1 MFHQCLQPADTP
13 TKPTPIPPRKKLKRS
28 HEPKQDQPTY
38 AELKAYERELDEIR
52 QHTSKRFT
60 SQGACAKI
68 CTWRGAR
75 GLRYELTHC
84 NLIDYY
90 APLTEANLHASTSKL
105 QDLGP
110 SSSTSITRDRRSQ
123 ETREL
128 VEAYSSY
135 YTDEPVPQVPSP
147 YAKRHD
153 PASESI
159 EKRRRKRERAATF
172 INDEEA
178 KQAVARQI
186 AEEEARLKAAEARA
200 VEHRRTREREARD
213 NKRRQD
219 RAEALARLEAQQ
231 LQQDAN
237 NMRRAAEREHHIRS
251 ERDQIAL
258 EERRAQEE
266 TDQRRR
272 AAREQRRQQQ
282 LEAEAQRQRE
292 AASKEDEE
300 KQSRSAEAARL
311 RQEEQEREDKAREE
325 QAYRLRRQQRENAR
339 RTRDLE
345 NAEKE
350 RTQAIKDASES
361 KRIRELEAEVQR
373 LRNELEEAK
382 RKQEEAAALS
392 ASVSRHV
399 HFAPTPPAS
408 DGQRGEMSF
417 LSTNSASSTSLHS
430 LSRAPPPPAPP
441 PPPPPMAST
450 STSSSTKS
458 AKPSPLALL
467 AAHRASVKSS
477 EGTSKKRPSGIN
489 AAVGMPADMGKFL
502 SEMKN
507 TKLRKVGMPVEGAK
521 KPRDDEETGLKSIL
535 GEILYCFCRCA
546 YQLY

>member
-13 TKPTPIPPRKKLKRS
+13 TKPTPNPPRKKLKRS

-38 AELKAYERELDEIR
+38 AELKAYERELDDIR

-68 CTWRGAR
+68 CTLGEEREGHFR
-75 GLRYELTHC
+75 TDTLK
-84 NLIDYY
+84 LIDYY

-105 QDLGP
+105 QDLDSNP
-110 SSSTSITRDRRSQ
+110 STSINRDRRSQ

-135 YTDEPVPQVPSP
+135 YLDEPVPQVPSP
-147 YAKRHD
+147 YVNRLA
-153 PASESI
+153 PASDSV

-200 VEHRRTREREARD
+200 IDHRRAREREARD

-219 RAEALARLEAQQ
+219 RAEALARLETQQ
-231 LQQDAN
+231 LQQDAD
-237 NMRRAAEREHHIRS
+237 NMRLAAEREYQLQS
-251 ERDQIAL
+251 ERDRVAL
-258 EERRAQEE
+258 GERRTQEE
-266 TDQRRR
+266 ADQRRR

-282 LEAEAQRQRE
+282 LVAEARRQRE
-292 AASKEDEE
+292 AAAIEEEE
-300 KQSRSAEAARL
+300 KQARSAEAVRL

-392 ASVSRHV
+392 ASVPRHV

-408 DGQRGEMSF
+408 DGHRGEMSF
-417 LSTNSASSTSLHS
+417 LSMNSASSTSLHS

-441 PPPPPMAST
+441 PPPPPVAST
-450 STSSSTKS
+450 SNLASMKS

-477 EGTSKKRPSGIN
+477 EGISRKRPSGIN

-535 GEILYCFCRCA
+535 GENCYFL
-546 YQLY
+546 